1 MRNLNLLFS
10 LCSIAV
16 LVVVCVGC
24 GSTDQGGGSRGAGD
38 ERAYYPQWF
47 WEEGGVYKDETEGGY
62 IIYTVGMGRLARGK
76 MVPMTRTAAKQQAM
90 GAMADV
96 LCSHVQK
103 MVTAYAERAGD
114 YYDPD
119 TFSDTEHVESISRN
133 LSEAYISGAVLV
145 NSFVAS
151 PDEQFAVLMRLN
163 LQSSEL
169 LAKAKKA
176 MRENYADKMK
186 VKAEKALGKMDE
198 AFAAQDARVQN
209 APNYESK

>member
-1 MRNLNLLFS
+1 MRSLNLMFA

-16 LVVVCVGC
+16 LVFVCVGC
-24 GSTDQGGGSRGAGD
+24 SSTDQGGTDKAGG
-38 ERAYYPQWF
+38 ERAYYPQWY
-47 WEEGGVYKDETEGGY
+47 WEEGGVYRDETEGGY
-62 IIYTVGMGRLARGK
+62 IIYTVGQSRLARGK
-76 MVPMTRTAAKQQAM
+76 IVPMTRTAAKQQAM
-90 GAMADV
+90 AAMSAV
-96 LCSHVQK
+96 LGSHVQQ

-145 NSFVAS
+145 NSFVAT

-163 LQSSEL
+163 LQSSDL

-186 VKAEKALGKMDE
+186 VKAEKALSAMDE
-198 AFAAQDARVQN
+198 AFAVQDARVVK
-209 APNYESK
+209 APKYDSK